1 MDKLKNYLI
10 KEDRITKDA
19 YFWNTVAN
27 FIFAFQSVILLMVLT
42 RVVGLEDSGIFTI
55 AYANAS
61 LFLIIGK
68 FGFRNY
74 QVSDVKTSNTFG
86 DYRMARVI
94 TASAMALAGVIYS
107 IWMIFANDY
116 SAYKGAVI
124 ALMCIYKLP
133 DAIEDLYHGEYQR
146 QGRLDVAAK
155 CMTLRLVV
163 SVISF
168 LACVCITRQ
177 MVVSLVISI
186 VLSFISMIY
195 LLAITRGGF
204 SFRGGYEWGAVRGL
218 IVACFPLFAG
228 GFLQQYISNS
238 PKYAIDKLLS
248 DEIQACYGFIFMP
261 VFVIG
266 LLSSVIFN
274 PIIHTMAE
282 HWANN
287 QRQAFLKRFFV
298 QLAIILGIAVCA
310 LLGAWFVGIPVLSII
325 YNTDLSGYK
334 SELIVLLIGGG
345 FLAVSSFI
353 NIILTI
359 IRAQYTLLIGYS
371 IVAIIAFFTSA
382 KAVEYGGVMGAS
394 LLYSGLMLVMAVI
407 FTGFFVYHYKKGVV
421 E

>member
-10 KEDRITKDA
+10 KEDSITKDA
-19 YFWNTVAN
+19 YFWNTVSN

-116 SAYKGAVI
+116 SVYKGTVI

-155 CMTLRLVV
+155 CMTLRLGV

-204 SFRGGYEWGAVRGL
+204 SFRGDYEWEAVRGL
-218 IVACFPLFAG
+218 IIACFPLFAG

-298 QLAIILGIAVCA
+298 QLAIIWGIAVCA